1 MSWLFKIKR
10 YAYLIAL
17 IVFVCLVVANCIGWS
32 KASHYKDRE
41 AAQRANVGVLM
52 QDVERY
58 KVDDSL
64 NAVRVHGLSLTID
77 DLNRYR
83 AEDAS
88 LIKKLSAKSKD
99 VSSVS
104 SMTTQTVTRIKT
116 QIKDSIRYLPGDTV
130 YKVDTLKCLHV
141 SDKWYTLDGC
151 INSKGGFD
159 GLLKTYDKIKI
170 IETVKYKRFLF
181 WRTHKVKSRKI
192 DAISLNPNTV
202 ITDVEF
208 ISIIR

>member
-10 YAYLIAL
+10 YAYLFAL
-17 IVFVCLVVANCIGWS
+17 IAFVGLVVANCIGWN

-64 NAVRVHGLSLTID
+64 NAVRVRGLSLTVD
-77 DLNRYR
+77 DLKRYR

-99 VSSVS
+99 VGSVS

>member
-1 MSWLFKIKR
+1 MSWLLKIKR

-17 IVFVCLVVANCIGWS
+17 IAFVCLVVANCIGWR

-77 DLNRYR
+77 DLKRYR

-88 LIKKLSAKSKD
+88 LIKKLSIKAKD
-99 VSSVS
+99 VGSLS
-104 SMTTQTVTRIKT
+104 SMQTQTTTRIKT
-116 QIKDSIRYLPGDTV
+116 QIRDSLIYIKGDTV
-130 YKVDTLKCLHV
+130 YKTDTLKCINV
-141 SDKWYTLDGC
+141 SDKWFSLNGC
-151 INSKGGFD
+151 INNMGNFEGV
-159 GLLKTYDKIKI
+159 LNTYDRLKIV
-170 IETVKYKRFLF
+170 ETVKYKRFLF
-181 WRTHKVKSRKI
+181 WRTHKIRSRRI
-192 DAISLNPNTV
+192 DAVSENPNTI
-202 ITDVEF
+202 ITDINFVSV
-208 ISIIR
+208 IK

>member
-1 MSWLFKIKR
+1 MGWFLKIKR
-10 YAYLIAL
+10 YAYLFAL
-17 IVFVCLVVANCIGWS
+17 IAFVLLIVANCIGWN

-64 NAVRVHGLSLTID
+64 NAVRVRGLSLTID
-77 DLNRYR
+77 DLKRYR

-99 VSSVS
+99 VGSVS

>member
-10 YAYLIAL
+10 YAYLFAL
-17 IVFVCLVVANCIGWS
+17 IAFVGLVVANCIGWN

-77 DLNRYR
+77 DLKRYR
-83 AEDAS
+83 AEDAN

-99 VSSVS
+99 VGSVS

-116 QIKDSIRYLPGDTV
+116 QIRDSIIYLPGDTV

-181 WRTHKVKSRKI
+181 WRTQKVKSRKI

>member
-1 MSWLFKIKR
+1 MSWFLKIKH

-17 IVFVCLVVANCIGWS
+17 IAFVCLVVANCIGWN

-64 NAVRVHGLSLTID
+64 NAVRVRGLSLTID
-77 DLNRYR
+77 DLKRYR

-99 VSSVS
+99 VGSVS

-116 QIKDSIRYLPGDTV
+116 QIRDSIIYFPGDTV

-159 GLLKTYDKIKI
+159 GLLKTYDQIKV